1 MALAGEDSPYWVH
14 SNVEILYVLKDLH
27 KARTALACEF
37 NRGLESFTTEVL
49 GVEAAKGIVLDVPP
63 SQGQMDAALRAGTV
77 IIRTTLRAGVRIE
90 FELDGLSSV
99 KWEGGPA
106 LTAPLPRRMLKI
118 QRRNFFRVAVP
129 KSRPINCMIGTPGK
143 EPVPYTVLDLGL
155 GGVAL
160 YAIEDPPCLEEGR
173 IYEKCRIDLPQVG
186 VIETRIDVRHITQLR
201 VPNRPVAY
209 RYGCRFDRLPA
220 SVESLI
226 QRFVLQ
232 LERDR
237 RAAALVDLD

>member
-1 MALAGEDSPYWVH
+1 MALAGEDSPYWVY
-14 SNVEILYVLKDLH
+14 SNVEILYVLKDLL
-27 KARTALACEF
+27 KARTALACEL
-37 NRGLESFTTEVL
+37 NRGSETFTSEVL

-63 SQGQMDAALRAGTV
+63 SQAQMDAALRASTI
-77 IIRTTLRAGVRIE
+77 IIRTAIGAGVRIE
-90 FELDGLSSV
+90 FELDGLSAV
-99 KWEGGPA
+99 EWEGGSA
-106 LTAPLPRRMLKI
+106 LTALLPRRMLKI
-118 QRRNFFRVAVP
+118 QRRNFFRVSVP
-129 KSRPINCMIGTPGK
+129 KSRPINCMIGSPGQ
-143 EPVPYTVLDLGL
+143 ESVPYAVLDLGL

-160 YAIEDPPCLEEGR
+160 YAVEDPPRLKEGR
-173 IYEKCRIDLPQVG
+173 IYEQCRIALPEVG
-186 VIETRIDVRHITQLR
+186 VIEPRIEIRHLTELR

-237 RAAALVDLD
+237 RAAALVDLN